1 MGARLQVKEVKVK
14 ASVDGVDGAA
24 AEDADELVAALKKI
38 RLFELEAAVVGR
50 GR

>member
-1 MGARLQVKEVKVK
+1 MKEVKVK

-24 AEDADELVAALKKI
+24 EDADELGAALKI

>member
-1 MGARLQVKEVKVK
+1 MKEVKVK
-14 ASVDGVDGAA
+14 ASVDGV
-24 AEDADELVAALKKI
+24 AEDADELVAALKI